1 MATIMT
7 TSTCKRCG
15 QEKPLEE
22 FLNNRHGVSQVCREC
37 ARKKRHET
45 IAKRYVAQRAS
56 SLADYTPR
64 ELISELKRRG
74 YEGTITFTETHVID
88 ISKI

>member
-1 MATIMT
+1 MATTI
-7 TSTCKRCG
+7 CKRCG

-22 FLNNRHGVSQVCREC
+22 FYNNRYGASQVCREC

-45 IAKRYVAQRAS
+45 MAKRYAAQRAS

-64 ELISELKRRG
+64 ELMAELKRRG
-74 YEGTITFTETHVID
+74 YDGTFTFVETHTIHLKDID
-88 ISKI
+88 I